1 MDEINT
7 AVTQPVILLTGC
19 INPEGMTFTKLKNP
33 ETRRLQYIETINF
46 YLDNTNNLIVFV
58 ENSGVDI
65 SKTFQNSAHRSRLE
79 IFTFIGNDFDKRLG
93 KGHGEMIIM
102 QHAFQHSRFIRTNNS
117 VCKITGRYKALNI
130 KPILRTYEKYKCNVM
145 VDLLCQLKYSDSR
158 IFIADKSFFTDFLFS
173 TIDLI
178 NDSEGYYLEHALN
191 RAVLFSIMEGKYS
204 YLPFKYKPR
213 LKGLSGTDNLN
224 YDYSFSYW
232 FPLNIKQI
240 IRFKV
245 FSRKL
250 EIKFSN

>member
-1 MDEINT
+1 MGEIST
-7 AVTQPVILLTGC
+7 TIIQSVILLTGC
-19 INPEGMTFTKLKNP
+19 INPEGMTFTKLQNP

-46 YLDNTNNLIVFV
+46 YLEKTKNLVVFV
-58 ENSGVDI
+58 ENSGIDI
-65 SKTFQNSAHRSRLE
+65 SAAFQNSAHRARLE
-79 IFTFIGNDFDKRLG
+79 IFSFFGNNFDKCLG
-93 KGHGEMIIM
+93 KGHGEMLILK
-102 QHAFQHSRFIRTNNS
+102 HAFKHSKFIERNNS

-130 KPILRTYEKYKCNVM
+130 NPILRTYEKYRCNVM
-145 VDLLCQLKYSDSR
+145 VDLPCQLKYSDSR
-158 IFIADKSFFTDFLFS
+158 IFIADKAFFTDFLFS
-173 TIDLI
+173 TLDLI
-178 NDSEGYYLEHALN
+178 NDSQGYYLEHALN

-213 LKGLSGTDNLN
+213 LKGQSGTDNLN